1 MTIELT
7 EAPADTARSFLGFP
21 LELNLDALDA
31 NVAILG
37 IPYGMPYS
45 ANEMANDQSR
55 APDAIRQASDQTPVS
70 RERYDWDLGGS
81 LLDGRDVSVVDCG
94 NVTADRSDHK
104 EHYRRAQTAAKKIFH
119 AGATLVTLGG
129 DHGVPIPVMR
139 ALDGFATGVTLV
151 HVDAHLDWRNES
163 CGEPDGFRS
172 PIRRASEM
180 DWINR
185 IVQIGIR
192 GIGSLEQAEV
202 EEARAAADV
211 ITAYEMHDIGMQA
224 VLERIPEGGPYYL
237 TIDADGVDPTIMP
250 AVISQAPGG
259 LNWIQL
265 HKLIHGLTRKGRVL
279 GMDLVEIAPSRDVGK
294 ITLVHAERLICN
306 FIGACVRAGYYE

>member
-31 NVAILG
+31 NIAILG

-45 ANEMANDQSR
+45 ATEMANDQSR

-129 DHGVPIPVMR
+129 DTAFPFRSCARLTVLRQVSRWFTSMPISI
-139 ALDGFATGVTLV
+139 GVTNR
-151 HVDAHLDWRNES
+151 AANRM
-163 CGEPDGFRS
+163 
-172 PIRRASEM
+172 ASEA
-180 DWINR
+180 
-185 IVQIGIR
+185 QF
-192 GIGSLEQAEV
+192 A
-202 EEARAAADV
+202 ARQKW
-211 ITAYEMHDIGMQA
+211 TG
-224 VLERIPEGGPYYL
+224 
-237 TIDADGVDPTIMP
+237 
-250 AVISQAPGG
+250 
-259 LNWIQL
+259 
-265 HKLIHGLTRKGRVL
+265 
-279 GMDLVEIAPSRDVGK
+279 
-294 ITLVHAERLICN
+294 
-306 FIGACVRAGYYE
+306 